1 MHYQII
7 KRIVELT
14 SQHGGSALSYL
25 ELLKALV
32 KVGVTSVQFV
42 VALSYRFGSASD
54 MYVGQACFCYCID
67 DRLKKWI
74 CR

>member
-1 MHYQII
+1 MTYYFVHVIMQVFTGNKSNCLRVHYQII

-32 KVGVTSVQFV
+32 KVGVHVCDVSVACNGIV
-42 VALSYRFGSASD
+42 
-54 MYVGQACFCYCID
+54 MYI
-67 DRLKKWI
+67 
-74 CR
+74 